1 MKIIKHG
8 VAPEKNYRF
17 ACPHCGCVFELTENE
32 YHLHRFVN
40 TDFSTMKIVDADF
53 FCCCPDC
60 GRIIMKKGL
69 PV

>member
-8 VAPEKNYRF
+8 VAPKVNYRF
-17 ACPHCGCVFELTENE
+17 TCSHCGCIFELTEEE
-32 YHLHRFVN
+32 YYLHRFVN

-53 FCCCPDC
+53 LYICPDC
-60 GRIIMKKGL
+60 GRIIIKKGI